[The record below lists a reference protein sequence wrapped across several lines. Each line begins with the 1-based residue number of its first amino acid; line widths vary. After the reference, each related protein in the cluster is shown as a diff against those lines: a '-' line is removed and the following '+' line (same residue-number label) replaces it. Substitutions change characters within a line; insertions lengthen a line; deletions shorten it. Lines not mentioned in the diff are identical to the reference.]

1 MNILQL
7 AASLLR
13 PAQKATTLAAQT
25 PAPAPNTS
33 YTREDPRVQKAAA
46 SLLEVAFKA
55 DDSFLAITNPR
66 PLKAHVDK
74 ITDRRMLSALHVG
87 FSDSLERETQSTYR
101 LGAMAGA
108 RCNMMRIYSAIVKSL
123 DDRLKHA

>member
-7 AASLLR
+7 AVSMFR
-13 PAQKATTLAAQT
+13 PAQKATTLASQ
-25 PAPAPNTS
+25 APPPDVS

-46 SLLEVAFKA
+46 ALLEVAFKA
-55 DDSFLAITNPR
+55 DDPYRAVINPR
-66 PLKAHVDK
+66 PVKAHVDK
-74 ITDRRMLSALHVG
+74 IADRRMLAALRDG

-108 RCNMMRIYSAIVKSL
+108 RCNMMRIYTTIVKAL
-123 DDRLKHA
+123 NERLKEQ